1 MTSLFRSRQH
11 ADELHDALTGR
22 AAPDVAERHAELL
35 RTVSLL
41 TTHTPVAPRPDFSA
55 DLRERLMAAAE
66 TELVAAPAP
75 ERRTTPVVAP
85 SPARRRLATVA
96 ASLVVVGGTAGM
108 AAAAQGALPGDP
120 LYPIKRG
127 GEAVV
132 AAVEPGS
139 SGTSDLDRADTRLA
153 EARALQD
160 RGADTALV
168 TRSLEE
174 FRGFGE
180 RGADR
185 LFADYAASGDP
196 AAVDAVRDF
205 TAAAMPGLDD
215 LARDDAALEGTIVQ
229 LSDVLAA
236 IDAEAR
242 RLCPTCGTDGPVSL
256 PASLGEGAAAASL
269 TTLLVAPAEQAQTD
283 RDALAGL
290 DPAQVR
296 RLGRAAETEADE
308 TPQSEPE
315 GSDDDDVLPVV
326 AGSPRGPVGSTL
338 VATGEVVDETLRG
351 ATDAVD
357 GLVGGVTGTVR
368 SVVPRDSALGGTVG
382 GLTDTLDQA
391 IDGVSGLPRLGR

>member
-22 AAPDVAERHAELL
+22 AAPDVAERHAELV

-41 TTHTPVAPRPDFSA
+41 TSHPAVSPRPDFSA

-75 ERRTTPVVAP
+75 QRLTSPVTAP
-85 SPARRRLATVA
+85 SSSPVRRRLATVA

-132 AAVEPGS
+132 AAVQPGS
-139 SGTSDLDRADTRLA
+139 DGSSDLRRATTRLD
-153 EARALQD
+153 EALALQE

-168 TRSLEE
+168 ARTVEE
-174 FRGFGE
+174 FRSFSEQGSAE
-180 RGADR
+180 
-185 LFADYAASGDP
+185 LLADYAASGDP
-196 AAVDAVRDF
+196 ATVTDVRDF
-205 TAAAMPGLDD
+205 TATAMPRLDD
-215 LARDDAALEGTIVQ
+215 LARGDADLEGTLVQ
-229 LSDVLAA
+229 VADSLGA
-236 IDAEAR
+236 IDAEALR
-242 RLCPTCGTDGPVSL
+242 VCPACGPGSAVSL

-269 TTLLVAPAEQAQTD
+269 ASLLVAPAQQARID
-283 RDALAGL
+283 ADALSGL

-296 RLGRAAETEADE
+296 ALGRAAESQADT
-308 TPQSEPE
+308 TP
-315 GSDDDDVLPVV
+315 VLPSGEAWPVLTE
-326 AGSPRGPVGSTL
+326 SPRGPVASTL
-338 VATGEVVDETLRG
+338 LTTTDAVGGAVGGTVKG

-357 GLVGGVTGTVR
+357 GLVGGLTGTVR
-368 SVVPRDSALGGTVG
+368 SVVPRDTPLGGTVG
-382 GLTDTLDQA
+382 GLTDTVDEA
-391 IDGVSGLPRLGR
+391 IDGVSGLTR

>member
-41 TTHTPVAPRPDFSA
+41 TSHPPVSPRPEFSA

-75 ERRTTPVVAP
+75 ERRTTPVGAP
-85 SPARRRLATVA
+85 SPARRRLATVV

-132 AAVEPGS
+132 ATVEPGPA
-139 SGTSDLDRADTRLA
+139 GASDLERAGTRLD
-153 EARALQD
+153 EARALQE

-174 FRGFGE
+174 FRDLGE

-185 LFADYAASGDP
+185 LFADYDASGDP
-196 AAVDAVRDF
+196 AAVDEVRDF

-215 LARDDAALEGTIVQ
+215 LARGDAALEGTIVQ
-229 LSDVLAA
+229 LTDALAA
-236 IDAEAR
+236 IDEEAR
-242 RLCPTCGTDGPVSL
+242 RLCPTCGTGGPVSL
-256 PASLGEGAAAASL
+256 PASLADGAAAASL

-283 RDALAGL
+283 GDALAGL

-296 RLGRAAETEADE
+296 RLGQAAETEADE
-308 TPQSEPE
+308 TPEAEPADE
-315 GSDDDDVLPVV
+315 DDEQLPVV
-326 AGSPRGPVGSTL
+326 AASPGGPVGSTL
-338 VATGEVVDETLRG
+338 VATGQVVDDTLRG

-368 SVVPRDSALGGTVG
+368 SVVPRDTPLGETVG

-391 IDGVSGLPRLGR
+391 IDGVTGLPRLGR